1 MPIKMRVKLSAMM
14 FLQFM
19 MLPVWLIPLYPY
31 VKALPGGESWA
42 VWCGMMMGFGTFA
55 SPVVCMFADRFLNAE
70 KVLAICNFVFA
81 AALTACFFTKN
92 PAAIFA
98 LLLLG
103 TCFYMPT
110 WSLTAA
116 IAMAHTPANLFPQV
130 RVFGSLGWV
139 ASAVFSLVGTKCFG
153 IANFD
158 STAWIFVSGAIA
170 AVVGG
175 LLAFALPATAPSAK
189 GTPMSVV
196 DALGLKA
203 FALFKDPMFLVFGVL
218 LLLSQVPFQWYNAYN
233 GMYLK
238 ESGFQ
243 YLTLTMNLG
252 QVGELGFMLLVPV
265 IMRKLGFK
273 WAMVLGLVAL
283 TFRYGCFFGSA
294 KFGWGAL
301 DFGGILIHG
310 LVFSLLVVAPQMYVN
325 DAAPAALRNQGQAL
339 VNLLTC
345 GIGVFASNFA
355 FEKILDAN
363 VTTAGKAA
371 ELVNKVAGASASVT
385 HDWSVPFVIALGSAA
400 VLTILMAVLFN
411 PKKAQ

>member
-1 MPIKMRVKLSAMM
+1 MPIAMRIKLSAMM

-31 VKALPGGESWA
+31 VQSLLGGEKWA
-42 VWCGMMMGFGTFA
+42 MWCGMMMGLGTFA
-55 SPVVCMFADRFLNAE
+55 SPLVGMFADRFLNAE
-70 KVLAICNFVFA
+70 KVLAICNFANA
-81 AALTACFFTKN
+81 AFLAACFFTTN
-92 PAAIFA
+92 PALVFV
-98 LLLLG
+98 LLLVG

-110 WSLTAA
+110 WGLTAT
-116 IAMAHTPANLFPQV
+116 IAMKNSTTEAFPQI

-139 ASAVFSLVGTKCFG
+139 ASAVFSIVGTKCFG
-153 IANFD
+153 IEKFD

-170 AVVGG
+170 AVAGG
-175 LLAFALPATAPSAK
+175 VLAFTLPATEPTAK
-189 GTPMSVV
+189 GTPMSVA

-203 FALFKDPMFLVFGVL
+203 FVLFKDVRFLVFGVL
-218 LLLSQVPFQWYNAYN
+218 IFLAMVPFQWYNAYN